1 MIVINEMCMNTESGI
16 EYVTIYTIYGEIELG
31 KLDEQGR
38 LIWRSDRWIIA
49 PEEIDE
55 RDKILRKEVK
65 EIIRDGGK
73 EYRKSCNTKEC
84 NIDL

>member
-1 MIVINEMCMNTESGI
+1 MCMNTESGV